1 MPPPGTCESERSVES
16 RETVDRRL
24 CFAGMLPLDDSAF
37 CGKLIFRR
45 QKREPGFEKGVP
57 FRGVSKSTRR
67 QRNKQERAL
76 AAAKGEQDQSAPQQ
90 TVTAT
95 KSQMPEFTVQQNQE
109 QAQNQRRL
117 REVGAPVIAA
127 ATGQKDALNE
137 QQRHQQA
144 ELGRVLAASQSP

>member
-1 MPPPGTCESERSVES
+1 MLPSGTCESERSVVS
-16 RETVDRRL
+16 RETVDRSL
-24 CFAGMLPLDDSAF
+24 CIVGTLPFDESAF
-37 CGKLIFRR
+37 CGQADFR
-45 QKREPGFEKGVP
+45 QKREPGFEKVVP

-76 AAAKGEQDQSAPQQ
+76 AAAKGEQDQSASQQ
-90 TVTAT
+90 PVTAR
-95 KSQMPEFTVQQNQE
+95 KSQMPEFTVQQKQE

-127 ATGQKDALNE
+127 ATGQKDALTE

-144 ELGRVLAASQSP
+144 ELGRILAASQSP